1 MLTTRAE
8 INLVAGPLQPRAVEC
23 ADRARAHHQDLHP
36 IRYRERADGSASLAS
51 LDIEA
56 APSHRETPANL
67 ARESIIAIATIS
79 RWSLF
84 ARRKFGDAEQR
95 ARALVFLPIVGLIAG
110 VIFAFLD
117 RTLTDFLSPLAR
129 SIFVIMLIEVA
140 TGGIDALGIADT
152 VDAIRI
158 GSRPASTGLA
168 RIGPI
173 GALAAIVWFLASAY
187 ALSRIHD
194 PASRGAALVM
204 ASMLSR
210 WAIIPIG
217 YGLRPLERW
226 GLGVPYEGPI
236 RFREFSISSAVA
248 LALTMGL
255 YENVGLVAIIA
266 IALTILALRLVLSR
280 PLRRAAGYALG
291 GGMAVCEL
299 VVFGVMAALTR

>member
-1 MLTTRAE
+1 
-8 INLVAGPLQPRAVEC
+8 
-23 ADRARAHHQDLHP
+23 
-36 IRYRERADGSASLAS
+36 

-56 APSHRETPANL
+56 EPSHRETPTNL
-67 ARESIIAIATIS
+67 ARESIIAVATLS

-95 ARALVFLPIVGLIAG
+95 ARALMFLPLIGLMAG
-110 VIFAFLD
+110 VVFAFLD
-117 RTLTDFLSPLAR
+117 RTLSDFLSPMAR
-129 SIFVIMLIEVA
+129 SIIVIVLIEVA
-140 TGGIDALGIADT
+140 TGGIDALGIADL

-168 RIGPI
+168 RIGPV
-173 GALAAIVWFLASAY
+173 GALAAIAWFLAAAY
-187 ALSRIHD
+187 SLSRIHD
-194 PASRGAALVM
+194 PASRSASLVM

-210 WAIIPIG
+210 WAITPIG

-255 YENVGLVAIIA
+255 YENVGLVVIVAL
-266 IALTILALRLVLSR
+266 ALTILAMRLVLSR
-280 PLRRAAGYALG
+280 RLGGAAGYALA

-299 VVFGVMAALTR
+299 VIFAVMAALTR

>member
-1 MLTTRAE
+1 
-8 INLVAGPLQPRAVEC
+8 
-23 ADRARAHHQDLHP
+23 
-36 IRYRERADGSASLAS
+36 

-67 ARESIIAIATIS
+67 ARESIIAVATIS

-117 RTLTDFLSPLAR
+117 RSLSSVFSWLPRSLAVIFL
-129 SIFVIMLIEVA
+129 IQVV
-140 TGGIDALGIADT
+140 TGGIDALGIADLT
-152 VDAIRI
+152 DAIRI
-158 GSRPASTGLA
+158 GARPASTGLA
-168 RIGPI
+168 RIGPV
-173 GALAAIVWFLASAY
+173 GALAAIAWFLAAAY
-187 ALSRIHD
+187 SLSRIHD

-204 ASMLSR
+204 AAMLSR
-210 WAIIPIG
+210 WAFIPIG

-280 PLRRAAGYALG
+280 RLGGAAGYALA

-299 VVFGVMAALTR
+299 VIFAMLAALTH

>member
-1 MLTTRAE
+1 VITVEAE
-8 INLVAGPLQPRAVEC
+8 L
-23 ADRARAHHQDLHP
+23 
-36 IRYRERADGSASLAS
+36 
-51 LDIEA
+51 
-56 APSHRETPANL
+56 SHRETPANL
-67 ARESIIAIATIS
+67 AQEALIAIATLS

-84 ARRKFGDAEQR
+84 ARREFGDAEQR
-95 ARALVFLPIVGLIAG
+95 ARALVFLPIIGLIAG
-110 VIFAFLD
+110 VVLAFID
-117 RTLTDFLSPLAR
+117 RALVDLLAPMTR
-129 SIFVIMLIEVA
+129 SVIVIMLIEVA
-140 TGGIDALGIADT
+140 SGGIDVLGIADL

-173 GALAAIVWFLASAY
+173 GALAAIAWFIAAAYSLAW
-187 ALSRIHD
+187 IHD
-194 PASRGAALVM
+194 PASRSAALVM

-248 LALTMGL
+248 LGLTMAL
-255 YENVGLVAIIA
+255 YENVGLAVIVAL
-266 IALTILALRLVLSR
+266 ALTILAMRLVLSR
-280 PLRRAAGYALG
+280 RLGGAAGYALA

-299 VVFGVMAALTR
+299 VIFAVMAALTR